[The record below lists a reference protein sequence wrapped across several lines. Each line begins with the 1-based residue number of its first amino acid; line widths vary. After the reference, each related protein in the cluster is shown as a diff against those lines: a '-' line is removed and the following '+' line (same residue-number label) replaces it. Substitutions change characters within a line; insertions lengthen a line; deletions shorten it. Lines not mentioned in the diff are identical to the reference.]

1 MSPAPRISRPAAGAE
16 SPDREPPGQASPDG
30 GPLDHGRVA
39 RRHVL
44 YLQGYDPRGLAQYY
58 RMFRTELRKF
68 ATLHGVTTRVGRPAA
83 HDDAAIASWQIDTEG
98 DGWRTTAQYDFL
110 RWEEMIQQDLAR
122 PMWRTIAQATGYYVM
137 LLADGTLAKFAR
149 AHWRFAIFISYAFV
163 MLALEALVALAGGIG
178 FGAALRH
185 VAAPWPIA
193 LAGGGALAALLLSLM
208 LRGLEKR
215 TYVLYLMSDWI
226 FTWEYAH
233 GRRPEWHAR
242 IDRFARYLVETV
254 QGSDA
259 DEFVVVGH
267 SSGSFLG
274 LEVLSRALD
283 IDPALGRRG
292 PRIVFLTLGGNLP
305 IVGFLP
311 VSADFRDRLRRLAAE
326 PSVNWIDFQSR
337 KDVMNF
343 YPFDPVAGHGL
354 DLGAARCN
362 PRIVNVRFR
371 DLIAPENYAA
381 FRRDFFR
388 VHFQFVRANERRADY
403 DFFLMMCGPD
413 PVGAAAAKTATAR

>member
-1 MSPAPRISRPAAGAE
+1 MTSSSRISLQPVRPEAE
-16 SPDREPPGQASPDG
+16 PFEACGSDSS
-30 GPLDHGRVA
+30 RVS

-68 ATLHGVTTRVGRPAA
+68 ANLHGLTTRVGRPAA
-83 HDDAAIASWQIDTEG
+83 RDDAAMASWSIETTGEG
-98 DGWRTTAQYDFL
+98 WQTTAQYDFL
-110 RWEEMIQQDLAR
+110 RWEELIQDDLQR
-122 PMWRTIAQATGYYVM
+122 PMWRTIAQASTYYAM

-149 AHWRFAIFISYAFV
+149 AHWRFACFISYAFL
-163 MLALEALVALAGGIG
+163 MLAVEALIATAGGLAFSAG
-178 FGAALRH
+178 LRH
-185 VAAPWPIA
+185 VSAPWPIVMM
-193 LAGGGALAALLLSLM
+193 GGAALTLLLLSMM
-208 LRGLEKR
+208 LKGLEKR
-215 TYVLYLMSDWI
+215 TYILYLMSDWI
-226 FTWEYAH
+226 FTYEYAH
-233 GRRPEWHAR
+233 GRRPEWNAR
-242 IDRFARYLVETV
+242 IDRFAQYLAETV
-254 QGSDA
+254 KTSKA
-259 DEFVVVGH
+259 DEFVIVGH

-283 IDPALGRRG
+283 IDPLLGRRG

-311 VSADFRDRLRRLAAE
+311 ISKDFRDRLARLATE

-343 YPFDPVAGHGL
+343 YPFDPVAGHGI
-354 DLGAARCN
+354 DVGEARCN
-362 PRIVNVRFR
+362 PEIVTVRFR

-388 VHFQFVRANERRADY
+388 VHFQFVRANERRGDY
-403 DFFLMMCGPD
+403 DFFLMMCGPA
-413 PVGAAAAKTATAR
+413 PVAARVLLTDRTTVAG